1 MNSMSGKAIS
11 INSSGI
17 RPLDYKILVLPQEVD
32 RKTKGG
38 LILADQTVEKEEFG
52 RKEGILV
59 AKSPMAFKNPD
70 WPEGEPTPQVGD
82 RVMFSKYQAEQVQ
95 GRDGATYWIM
105 NDKSV
110 LAMIE
115 ADE

>member
-1 MNSMSGKAIS
+1 MNGTTGVAIS
-11 INSSGI
+11 NNSGI
-17 RPLDYKILVLPQEVD
+17 RPVDYKVLVLPQEIE

-59 AKSPMAFKNPD
+59 AVSPMAFKFAD
-70 WPEGEPTPQVGD
+70 WPADVSPPKVGD

-105 NDKSV
+105 NDKSIMAV
-110 LAMIE
+110 IE

>member
-1 MNSMSGKAIS
+1 MSGTSGQATL
-11 INSSGI
+11 NSSGI
-17 RPLDYKILVLPQEVD
+17 HPLDYKILVLPKEVE

-70 WPEGEPTPQVGD
+70 WPEDVPTPQVGQ
-82 RVMFSKYQAEQVQ
+82 RVMFSKYQAETVQ

-110 LAMIE
+110 MAVIE

>member
-1 MNSMSGKAIS
+1 MTGTNGQAIS
-11 INSSGI
+11 TNTSGI
-17 RPLDYKILVLPQEVD
+17 RPLDYKILVLPQEVN

-70 WPEGEPTPQVGD
+70 WPDNEPTPQVGD